1 MISQET
7 LRLRHPPKQGKVKVP
22 DDWSRIGDNIYLS
35 NAINNK
41 TIENATELL
50 DKIKMPEGKEKPS
63 VQDIIKYN
71 PSVFNSDGTF
81 KTPLQ
86 LTKLDLPTGATLAL
100 G

>member
-1 MISQET
+1 
-7 LRLRHPPKQGKVKVP
+7 
-22 DDWSRIGDNIYLS
+22 
-35 NAINNK
+35 
-41 TIENATELL
+41 
-50 DKIKMPEGKEKPS
+50 MPEGKEKPS